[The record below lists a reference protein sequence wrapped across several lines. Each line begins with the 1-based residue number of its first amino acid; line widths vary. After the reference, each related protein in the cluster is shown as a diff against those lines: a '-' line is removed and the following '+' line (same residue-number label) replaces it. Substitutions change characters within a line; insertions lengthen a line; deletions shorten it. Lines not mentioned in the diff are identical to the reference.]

1 MIESQS
7 NKNFGIVPKNL
18 LTTKQMYSICRLK
31 FGVINSVVTTEE
43 FGDAKQYAEGCRQG
57 KLTINT
63 DTREQFGIRTK
74 I

>member
-1 MIESQS
+1 
-7 NKNFGIVPKNL
+7 
-18 LTTKQMYSICRLK
+18 MYSICRLK